1 MLSSGMPWTDFELI
15 VAVVAMSALT
25 LLMYQVGCWY
35 HAKSRLMEIA
45 VFFGVTLVA
54 FILAWSYF
62 GRLIWAETIQSSS
75 VLCWSNLTPIA
86 LGFSAGLASHT
97 PGLRYRMRPVAA
109 LLLMLLA
116 VGFVATPIARP
127 LFFPLSLDSNPK
139 WQNEVLM
146 QSHRASCAPAAAV
159 TLLRQHGIIA
169 SENELATACLSSQLG
184 TAPLGLYRGL
194 HLLADRHGFDAIV
207 ADKLPEGWL
216 SKQQLPVAA
225 IVQFEGLPGDRFQTQ
240 FLGNRFSGHV
250 VTILGRTD
258 GGRWMIGDPAVGRV
272 SWSEQ
277 ELQARYCGEGIYL
290 RRKSN

>member
-1 MLSSGMPWTDFELI
+1 MLTSGLSRTDCELAF
-15 VAVVAMSALT
+15 AVVVMTVLT
-25 LLMYQVGCWY
+25 LLAYRVGCWY
-35 HAKSRLMEIA
+35 HAKSRSMETL
-45 VFFGVTLVA
+45 VFFGVTSVA

-75 VLCWSNLTPIA
+75 VLCWSNLTPVA
-86 LGFSAGLASHT
+86 LGFTAGLASHT
-97 PGLRYRMRPVAA
+97 TGLRYRMRPVAA

-139 WQNEVLM
+139 WKNEVLL
-146 QSHRASCAPAAAV
+146 QSHQASCAPAAAV
-159 TLLRQHGIIA
+159 TLLRQHGIDA
-169 SENELATACLSSQLG
+169 SETELAAACLSSQLG

-207 ADKLPEGWL
+207 ADKLSKGWL

-225 IVQFEGLPGDRFQTQ
+225 IVQFEGLPGDPIQNQ

-250 VTILGRTD
+250 VMILGCTD
-258 GGRWMIGDPAVGRV
+258 GGRWLIGDPAVGKV
-272 SWSEQ
+272 SWSDQ
-277 ELQARYCGEGIYL
+277 ELQERYTGEAIYL
-290 RRKSN
+290 RPKSG